1 MLGQV
6 LGSIPIIGPLLGGLF
21 GGGQPQQAGA
31 AGAGAGGGADPL
43 AALAPILG
51 MIGQQHPGGLGPL
64 GTALQ
69 GALGGGGAGGGAS
82 LAPLLAA
89 ITGGG
94 AGGGSGGLA
103 GQVGASTA
111 GSFLATQLARAAER
125 PDPQAQ
131 AGLQELGRRAA
142 QDPIINAQD
151 RAGRETVQRVKEALG
166 PELDGIRQLARER
179 SLQVQA
185 TSEHRDLIA
194 RDEFRREVLTR
205 LRALEAGQAR
215 AGVGRRY

>member
-21 GGGQPQQAGA
+21 GGGGQPQQQPQQQA
-31 AGAGAGGGADPL
+31 GGADPL

-51 MIGQQHPGGLGPL
+51 MIGGQNPGALGPL
-64 GTALQ
+64 GAALQ
-69 GALGGGGAGGGAS
+69 GGGGAGG

-89 ITGGG
+89 VT
-94 AGGGSGGLA
+94 GGGSGGLA

-111 GSFLATQLARAAER
+111 GSFLATQLAKAAER

-151 RAGRETVQRVKEALG
+151 RAARDTVQRVKEALG

-185 TSEHRDLIA
+185 TSEHRELIA
-194 RDEFRREVLTR
+194 RDEFRREVLAR

>member
-21 GGGQPQQAGA
+21 GGGGQPQQQQPQ
-31 AGAGAGGGADPL
+31 GGGADPL

-51 MIGQQHPGGLGPL
+51 MIGQQNPGALGPL
-64 GTALQ
+64 GA
-69 GALGGGGAGGGAS
+69 ALGMGGSGGAGGGGNA

-94 AGGGSGGLA
+94 AGGGMV

-111 GSFLATQLARAAER
+111 GSFLATQLAKAAER

-151 RAGRETVQRVKEALG
+151 RAARDTVQRVKEALG

-194 RDEFRREVLTR
+194 RDEFRREVLAR
-205 LRALEAGQAR
+205 LRALEAGQVR

>member
-21 GGGQPQQAGA
+21 GGGQPQQQQRQQPQ
-31 AGAGAGGGADPL
+31 GGGDPL
-43 AALAPILG
+43 AALAPLLG
-51 MIGQQHPGGLGPL
+51 AIGQQHPGALGPL
-64 GTALQ
+64 GA
-69 GALGGGGAGGGAS
+69 ALGM
-82 LAPLLAA
+82 
-89 ITGGG
+89 
-94 AGGGSGGLA
+94 GGSGGGMV

-111 GSFLATQLARAAER
+111 GSFLATQLAKAAER

-151 RAGRETVQRVKEALG
+151 RAARDTVQRVKEALG

-179 SLQVQA
+179 ALQVRA
-185 TSEHRDLIA
+185 TSEHREVVA
-194 RDEFRREVLTR
+194 RDEFRREVLAA
-205 LRALEAGQAR
+205 LRRIEAQGAR
-215 AGVGRRY
+215 AAGAGARRY

>member
-21 GGGQPQQAGA
+21 GGGGGQPQQQPQQQA
-31 AGAGAGGGADPL
+31 GGADPL

-51 MIGQQHPGGLGPL
+51 MIGGQNPGALGPL
-64 GTALQ
+64 GAALQ
-69 GALGGGGAGGGAS
+69 GGGGGG

-89 ITGGG
+89 VT
-94 AGGGSGGLA
+94 GGGSGGLA

-111 GSFLATQLARAAER
+111 GSFLATQLAKAAER

-151 RAGRETVQRVKEALG
+151 RAARDTVQRVKEALG

-185 TSEHRDLIA
+185 TSEHRELIA
-194 RDEFRREVLTR
+194 RDEFRREVLAR